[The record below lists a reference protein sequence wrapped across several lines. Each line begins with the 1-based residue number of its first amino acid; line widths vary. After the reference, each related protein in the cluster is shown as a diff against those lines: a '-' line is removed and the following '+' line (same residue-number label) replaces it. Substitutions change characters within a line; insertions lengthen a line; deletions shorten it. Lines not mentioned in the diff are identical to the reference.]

1 MKSLH
6 FDNREEWLFARKGK
20 ITGSRLKDLIVK
32 RGDGKKIGFF
42 EVIAERLST
51 DPEGIAF
58 NETPMERGTRLE
70 PEAMARFE
78 EDTKK
83 EVDKSLVLWVREENE
98 GIALSPDGF
107 IADKKTKKIKT
118 AVECKCLSSARFI
131 EAYIKKFIWKN
142 SDVDSIPS
150 EYYEQIVQYF
160 CVNDDLETLY
170 MVFYDP
176 RVVVKDYFY
185 LTIKRKDVEEDAAKY
200 LQYEIDTIKEL
211 DEIVN
216 KISNF

>member
-1 MKSLH
+1 MKSLT
-6 FDNREEWLFARKGK
+6 FDSREEWLFSRKGK
-20 ITGSRLKDLIVK
+20 ITGSRLKDIIVK

-51 DPEGIAF
+51 DPEGMAF

-83 EVDKSLVLWVREENE
+83 EVDKSLVLWAREENE

-107 IADKKTKKIKT
+107 IVDKKTKKIKI

-131 EAYIKKFIWKN
+131 EAYVKKFVWNK
-142 SDVDSIPS
+142 SDVDSIPN

-160 CVNDDLETLY
+160 VVNDDLETLY

-185 LTIKRKDVEEDAAKY
+185 LTIKRKDVEVDTKQFLEY
-200 LQYEIDTIKEL
+200 QITTIKEI

-216 KISNF
+216 KIS

>member
-1 MKSLH
+1 MKSLN
-6 FDNREEWLFARKGK
+6 FDNRDEWLFARRGK

-51 DPEGIAF
+51 DPEGLAL

-78 EDTKK
+78 EDSKL

-107 IADKKTKKIKT
+107 IGDKV
-118 AVECKCLSSARFI
+118 AVECKCLSSARHI
-131 EAYIKKFIWKN
+131 EAYIKKFIWKL
-142 SDVDSIPS
+142 SDVDSIPA
-150 EYYEQIVQYF
+150 EYYEQVVQYF
-160 CVNDDLETLY
+160 VVNDKLKTLH
-170 MVFYDP
+170 MVYYDP
-176 RVVVKDYFY
+176 RVVCKDYFY
-185 LTIKRKDVEEDAAKY
+185 LTIKRKDVEEDAKKY
-200 LQYEIDTIKEL
+200 LEYEIQTIKEL